1 MKRLLHKLLGAK
13 FLLNG
18 TYYWSLGSAM
28 DKANESG
35 LRETVWVIGWRS
47 AYYRKAYVAQGSGRV
62 HPDAANFSTNA

>member
-1 MKRLLHKLLGAK
+1 
-13 FLLNG
+13 
-18 TYYWSLGSAM
+18 M